1 MDVIALIAVRLNRD
15 SMLSSRAGVRKEK
28 APGRLPN
35 KQAPALVAVFECP
48 HFFLFFFSRQTGRY
62 WGQRQLAPQNPRGHD
77 PYGPHSIRKSCN
89 FFRYHDLFVDFGTD
103 QTYNGGLAGLLPSTL
118 LAGICNFPEK
128 LVGNDRRFWPLTT
141 ASLLLATRDERLDS
155 WQSRHGRRA
164 DRTEPGRIGRGG
176 SHFFPRPPPGRRN
189 SMLPTRAS
197 PWTIVCAAL
206 P

>member
-1 MDVIALIAVRLNRD
+1 MDVIALTAFRPNRD

-48 HFFLFFFSRQTGRY
+48 YFFYFFSLVRPDAAG
-62 WGQRQLAPQNPRGHD
+62 GQRQLAPQNHLGHD
-77 PYGPHSIRKSCN
+77 PYSLHSIRKSCN
-89 FFRYHDLFVDFGTD
+89 CFRYHDLFVDFGTN

-189 SMLPTRAS
+189 TVSGTGVARVYGACLAR
-197 PWTIVCAAL
+197 
-206 P
+206 